1 MPQPPA
7 AEIGRLTKM
16 LLGNWDVVATLE
28 PNAIRV
34 KGRKDTGTNR
44 IVLGPGGR
52 SVIENYH
59 TDGDSGSRSALGI
72 LWWDAAAQGY
82 RTMFCDNADP
92 AGCSVYDG
100 LGHWEGDDLVFKFKR
115 VRNGDKIEGK
125 EVITPSLPF
134 SFTVRYFESRNGGP
148 EDATWTVRNTKAQ

>member
-1 MPQPPA
+1 
-7 AEIGRLTKM
+7 
-16 LLGNWDVVATLE
+16 
-28 PNAIRV
+28 V

-72 LWWDAAAQGY
+72 LWWDASVQGY

-100 LGHWEGDDLVFKFKR
+100 LGHWEGDDLVFKFRR

-125 EVITPSLPF
+125 EVITPTSSF
-134 SFTVRYFESRNGGP
+134 SFTVRFFESRNGGP